1 MKAKI
6 IDIEYYIPEKTVSNA
21 DLVEENPSWNIDK
34 IYEKTGINNRYIAN
48 KNQTSVDL
56 AVEAGNKILNKG
68 YRDVVDYIILC
79 TQSPDYFLPTSAC
92 ILQDR
97 LGLGQ
102 AVGAIDVNQGCSGFI
117 YSLGLAKGLIESNQ
131 AKNVLVLTAETYS
144 KFIHPKDKSV
154 RTLFGDAASCA
165 LISAV
170 NDDKVKYIS
179 EPVYGTDGSMYDS
192 LIVPDGGMK
201 NPYNNSS
208 YDEYED
214 KSSNIRSSSN
224 LYMDGNNIFLFTLSK
239 VPKLYSEV
247 LEKESLTKDDID
259 IFILHQA
266 NKFMLDSLQKKLDIP
281 DEKMHRSYQNFGNT
295 VSSTI
300 PIGLKIEM
308 ENMQS
313 KEIKCAMLLG
323 FGVGLS
329 WAGLVVRF

>member
-68 YRDVVDYIILC
+68 YREVVDYIILC

-201 NPYNNSS
+201 NPYKDSS

-214 KSSNIRSSSN
+214 KSSNIRTPSN

-239 VPKLYSEV
+239 VPKLYSKV